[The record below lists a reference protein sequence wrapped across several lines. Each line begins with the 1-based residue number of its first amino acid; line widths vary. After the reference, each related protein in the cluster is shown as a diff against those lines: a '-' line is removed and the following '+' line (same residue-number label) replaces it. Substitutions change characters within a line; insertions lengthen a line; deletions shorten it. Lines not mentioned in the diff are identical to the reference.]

1 MLLWIRQEIQTVSR
15 EIELSIMS
23 ESHIKAEDLHKV
35 EGVRVAAV
43 QAGVRYKNRLDL
55 VVMELAPGST
65 VAGVFTLN
73 AFCAAPV
80 QLSRKH
86 LKDSGGQ
93 IRYLLIN
100 TGNANA
106 GTGQKGLDDALSC
119 CASLAAQAGVQVSAV
134 LPFSTGVI
142 GENLPVDK
150 IVAGVPNAL
159 TALGHNWLDA
169 AKGIMTT
176 DTRPKARSVVVN
188 CNGRPVTITGIAKGA
203 GMIKPNMATL
213 LSFVFTDAGIA
224 QPMLQ
229 KLLNGVVDQSFNR
242 ITVDGD
248 TSTNDCC
255 VLVATGKSG
264 VNLSDADL
272 AASTDFEDALQV
284 LVKEL
289 AKDIIRDAEG
299 AKKFVTVDIQGG
311 ADTGECLKVAYA
323 IAESPL
329 VKTALSASDPN
340 WGRILA
346 AIGRAGLHELDVG
359 RISIRLGEVYIVEN
373 GTLATSYREA
383 LGQAEMSKPAIDITV
398 NLARG
403 NAREIVWT
411 SDLSEEYVRINA
423 SYRS

>member
-1 MLLWIRQEIQTVSR
+1 MSKQEISAQDL
-15 EIELSIMS
+15 LS
-23 ESHIKAEDLHKV
+23 V
-35 EGVRVAAV
+35 PGVRVAAV
-43 QAGVRYKNRLDL
+43 ASHIRYANRLDL
-55 VVMELAPGST
+55 VLIELAQGST

-80 QLSRKH
+80 HIARKH
-86 LKDSGGQ
+86 LLTSGGA
-93 IRYLLIN
+93 IRYLLVN

-106 GTGQKGLDDALSC
+106 GTGQRGLDDALASC
-119 CASLAAQAGVQVSAV
+119 DYVAKHAGVPVDAV

-142 GENLPVDK
+142 GENLPIAK
-150 IVAGVPNAL
+150 IAAGVPNAFA
-159 TALGHNWLDA
+159 ALGEDWLNT

-176 DTRPKARSVVVN
+176 DTVPKARSVRIEIGGKPIV
-188 CNGRPVTITGIAKGA
+188 ITGITKGA
-203 GMIKPNMATL
+203 GMIKPNMATM
-213 LSFVFTDAGIA
+213 LSYVFTDAKIE
-224 QPMLQ
+224 Q
-229 KLLNGVVDQSFNR
+229 KTLHGLLSRVVDQSFNR

-255 VLVATGKSG
+255 VLSATGHSG
-264 VNLSDADL
+264 VDIQAADAAGF
-272 AASTDFEDALQV
+272 AAFEEALQS

-311 ADTGECLKVAYA
+311 GNTDECLKVAYA
-323 IAESPL
+323 ISESPL

-346 AIGRAGLHELDVG
+346 AIGRAGVPELDVSK
-359 RISIRLGEVYIVEN
+359 ISIHLGKVCIVSN
-373 GTLATSYREA
+373 GTLAPSYTEA
-383 LGQAEMSKPAIDITV
+383 QGQAEMSKPEIEVTV
-398 NLARG
+398 DLARG
-403 NAREIVWT
+403 QARETVWT